1 MMRDEPAMLISDQCG
16 ANLLGISRATW
27 WRRVNDGTLP
37 KPVRIGGLTRWSRK
51 EVMAVLD
58 QALVKRDEV
67 AQ

>member
-1 MMRDEPAMLISDQCG
+1 MRDEPAMLISDQCG